1 MTRRVDTLLGAI
13 QYELL
18 RKKVKNINLMLLLLK
33 VKKHLFWMMFFDQNN
48 FLRIAEN
55 YRELRVM
62 QQQKSMLMKK
72 IVLDSLHT
80 EELLTDDK
88 NLEKFAREQ
97 YLMKK
102 PNEDVFVIIEK

>member
-1 MTRRVDTLLGAI
+1 MANNEHKWFDIQLPKKLQWIKNKYVIIITLF
-13 QYELL
+13 LL
-18 RKKVKNINLMLLLLK
+18 
-33 VKKHLFWMMFFDQNN
+33 WMMFFDQNN

-55 YRELRVM
+55 YHELRVM

-102 PNEDVFVIIEK
+102 PNEDIFVIIEK

>member
-1 MTRRVDTLLGAI
+1 MANNEHKWSDI
-13 QYELL
+13 QLP
-18 RKKVKNINLMLLLLK
+18 KSMQWIKNKYIIIIA
-33 VKKHLFWMMFFDQNN
+33 VFLFWMMFFDQNN